1 MEGLLIAELLR
12 LLEALLPTQR
22 LAWAFPDDRTAVL
35 PLAGGAS
42 LWLCSRPPRPYLAL
56 RPAAPEPARART
68 PFQQQLAARAVGPL
82 VAASQPGKDR
92 VVRLTFGPSDGF
104 VPVRGVEVVAE
115 LTGRNANVVLV
126 DDGLVIGVERQV
138 LAERNRYRELR
149 VGLGYRPPP
158 PYSKLDPVG
167 ATAADIERVLA
178 GRRIGE
184 AGAVLDGIGP
194 ELLAALRSA
203 FEADC
208 PAAAVDGTASTDG
221 SHRSDGSRGGTL
233 LAGETLRRA
242 VGLVVEL
249 AAAPGAFL
257 ERWAGEADPMLAATA
272 ERQARAAERLQRLLE
287 KELEL
292 ARRKLGD
299 ARSAVAAGG
308 AAAELRAEGDL
319 LLARAAEVP
328 VGAKT
333 VRVTGYDGSEVELT
347 LDPRLDAAANARLRY
362 DKARR
367 RAARAKRASEQL
379 GGLEAGVAAAEA
391 EVLALAHLAP
401 AAVAARLRA
410 AERGASAA
418 ARPAGPGIRFK
429 GPHGFEVVVGRNSR
443 DNDEVT
449 FALAKSRDLWLH
461 AQGYRG
467 SHVLVRSGGKE
478 VPFDTV
484 LFAARLAAGHSE
496 AKREDRVA
504 VDYTER
510 KNVWRQ
516 KGGPPGAVNFS
527 QHRTVVVAPARD
539 DAAASATERGESP

>member
-1 MEGLLIAELLR
+1 MEGLLIAEQLR
-12 LLEALLPTQR
+12 LLEPLLPAAR
-22 LAWAFPDDRTAVL
+22 LAWSFPDDRTAVL
-35 PLAGGAS
+35 PLAGGTS
-42 LWLCSRPPRPYLAL
+42 LWLCSRPPRPYVAL
-56 RPAAPEPARART
+56 RSGAPDPSRART

-92 VVRLTFGPSDGF
+92 VLRLTFGPSEGF
-104 VPVRGVEVVAE
+104 VPVRGVEVIVE

-149 VGLGYRPPP
+149 VGLSYRPPP

-167 ATAADIERVLA
+167 ATAADVERSLA

-184 AGAVLDGIGP
+184 AGSVIDGVGP

-203 FEADC
+203 
-208 PAAAVDGTASTDG
+208 AANRGVETAP
-221 SHRSDGSRGGTL
+221 
-233 LAGETLRRA
+233 LAGETLRSA
-242 VGLVVEL
+242 AALVLEL
-249 AAAPGAFL
+249 AADPGAFL
-257 ERWAGEADPMLAATA
+257 ERWVGAGDPMLTATA
-272 ERQARAAERLQRLLE
+272 ERQARARERLQRLLE

-299 ARSAVAAGG
+299 ARAAVAAGE

-319 LLARAAEVP
+319 LLARAAAVP

-333 VRVTGYDGSEVELT
+333 VRLAGYDGNDVELT

-367 RAARAKRASEQL
+367 RTARAKRAAEQL
-379 GGLEAGVAAAEA
+379 GALEAGVAAAEA
-391 EVLALAHLAP
+391 DLEALPRLAP
-401 AAVAARLRA
+401 AAVTARLRA
-410 AERGASAA
+410 AERGASVAA
-418 ARPAGPGIRFK
+418 KAAGPGIRFR
-429 GPHGFEVVVGRNSR
+429 GPHGFEVVVGRNAR

-478 VPFDTV
+478 IPFDTV
-484 LFAARLAAGHSE
+484 LFAARLAAGYSE

-527 QHRTVVVAPARD
+527 RHRTVVVAPARD
-539 DAAASATERGESP
+539 DAAASATERGRP